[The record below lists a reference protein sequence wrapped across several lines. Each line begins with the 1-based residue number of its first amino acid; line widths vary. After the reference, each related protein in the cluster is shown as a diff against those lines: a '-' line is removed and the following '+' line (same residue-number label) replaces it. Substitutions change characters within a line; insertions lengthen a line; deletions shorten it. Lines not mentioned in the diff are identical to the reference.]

1 MVLLCKNKALY
12 VKICVIQNGVP
23 DAQGDVLGTKEIK
36 QIFTSFNNQ
45 DNFEIH
51 HNNLPISEV
60 SLLENYISTVDE
72 DIADTTVPKGSWNA
86 VVRVDNPEI
95 KQQLMDGVFG
105 GVSLNNRINSSCS
118 TGLVGKYHTYSDLKS
133 AECVIPLFISFVE
146 DPSNGVGL
154 HIMDY
159 DMYIQKSKSNGVK
172 TMSFL
177 DKVKALIQEEEAEV
191 SIQKDAT
198 PIDTKND
205 SDSDVKVVEKS
216 VDAKETTDE
225 EKEEEEVVEKATE
238 DEEEPKDDSATEE
251 TTETEEVVEEV
262 KEEEEVITKEC
273 KDDDKIEKADPTEEV
288 ETEVVEEVTEEV
300 DDAIDYEAR
309 IANLEEKVAKLE
321 AILESKAEP
330 TTESEEPVEPVITKS
345 AKIEV
350 TEQPVLKNVYELTGR
365 DPVTGKKIRRQSKVL
380 N

>member
-1 MVLLCKNKALY
+1 M
-12 VKICVIQNGVP
+12 KICVIQNGVP
-23 DAQGDVLGTKEIK
+23 DAQGDTLDTSDIK
-36 QIFTSFNNQ
+36 RIFTSFNNQ

-60 SLLENYISTVDE
+60 SLLENYISTIDE
-72 DIADTTVPKGSWNA
+72 DIAGTNVPKGSWNA

-105 GVSLNNRINSSCS
+105 GVSLNNRINESCS

-198 PIDTKND
+198 PIDTKEV

-216 VDAKETTDE
+216 ADASEPVDEK

-251 TTETEEVVEEV
+251 TKETEEVVEEKV
-262 KEEEEVITKEC
+262 EEEVITKEC

-321 AILESKAEP
+321 AIIDAKAEP
-330 TTESEEPVEPVITKS
+330 TTESSEPVEPVITKS

-350 TEQPVLKNVYELTGR
+350 TTEPVHSNVYELTGR
-365 DPVTGKKIRRQSKVL
+365 DPVTGKKIRTQSKVL

>member
-23 DAQGDVLGTKEIK
+23 DAQGDVLGTSEIK

-60 SLLENYISTVDE
+60 SLLENYISTIDE
-72 DIADTTVPKGSWNA
+72 DIAGITVPKGSWNA

-95 KQQLMDGVFG
+95 KSMLIDGVFG
-105 GVSLNNRINSSCS
+105 GVSLNNRINESCS
-118 TGLVGKYHTYSDLKS
+118 TGLVGKHHTYSELKS

-177 DKVKALIQEEEAEV
+177 DKLKALIAEEEAEV

-198 PIDTKND
+198 PIDTQE
-205 SDSDVKVVEKS
+205 SESDVKVI
-216 VDAKETTDE
+216 
-225 EKEEEEVVEKATE
+225 EKACKDEKVVSKAVAE
-238 DEEEPKDDSATEE
+238 DEEEPKEESESDAKAEEEAEVVEE
-251 TTETEEVVEEV
+251 TTETETTTKEEEV
-262 KEEEEVITKEC
+262 KE
-273 KDDDKIEKADPTEEV
+273 DDDEVIEKADDTESV

-321 AILESKAEP
+321 QLLEAKAEP

-350 TEQPVLKNVYELTGR
+350 TQEPIHRNIYELTGR

>member
-1 MVLLCKNKALY
+1 MY

-23 DAQGDVLGTKEIK
+23 DAQGDVLDTSDIK
-36 QIFTSFNNQ
+36 RIFTSFNNQ

-95 KQQLMDGVFG
+95 KSMLMDGVFG

-177 DKVKALIQEEEAEV
+177 EKVKALIKEEEAEV

-225 EKEEEEVVEKATE
+225 EKEEDEVVEKATE

-262 KEEEEVITKEC
+262 KEEEEEV
-273 KDDDKIEKADPTEEV
+273 IEKADPTEEV

-350 TEQPVLKNVYELTGR
+350 TEQSVLKNVYELTGR

>member
-23 DAQGDVLGTKEIK
+23 DAQGDVLGTSEIK

-60 SLLENYISTVDE
+60 SLLENYISTIDE
-72 DIADTTVPKGSWNA
+72 DIAGITVPRGSWNA

-95 KQQLMDGVFG
+95 KSMLIDGVFG
-105 GVSLNNRINSSCS
+105 GVSLNNRINESCS
-118 TGLVGKYHTYSDLKS
+118 TGLVGKHHTYSELKS

-198 PIDTKND
+198 PIDTQE
-205 SDSDVKVVEKS
+205 SESESDVKVIEKAS
-216 VDAKETTDE
+216 NDE
-225 EKEEEEVVEKATE
+225 KVVEKATTE
-238 DEEEPKDDSATEE
+238 EEEPKSSDEPVAEEEAEVVEE
-251 TTETEEVVEEV
+251 TTETETETTTQEEEV
-262 KEEEEVITKEC
+262 KEEEDEV
-273 KDDDKIEKADPTEEV
+273 IEKADDPESV

-300 DDAIDYEAR
+300 DEAIDYEAR

-321 AILESKAEP
+321 QLLKAKAEP

-350 TEQPVLKNVYELTGR
+350 TQEPVTKNIYELTGR

>member
-1 MVLLCKNKALY
+1 M
-12 VKICVIQNGVP
+12 KICVIQNGVP
-23 DAQGDVLGTKEIK
+23 DAQGDTLDTSDIK
-36 QIFTSFNNQ
+36 RIFTSFNNQ

-60 SLLENYISTVDE
+60 SLLENYISTIDE
-72 DIADTTVPKGSWNA
+72 DIAGTNVPKGSWNA

-105 GVSLNNRINSSCS
+105 GVSLNNRINESCS
-118 TGLVGKYHTYSDLKS
+118 TGLVGKYHTYNDLKS

-146 DPSNGVGL
+146 TPSNGVGL

-159 DMYIQKSKSNGVK
+159 DKYIQKSSKSNGVK

-198 PIDTKND
+198 PIDTKEQEAES
-205 SDSDVKVVEKS
+205 SDDVKVISKSAVADEPADDNKEETETESESEAVVEKAS
-216 VDAKETTDE
+216 D
-225 EKEEEEVVEKATE
+225 KEEEEV
-238 DEEEPKDDSATEE
+238 DDDSATEE
-251 TTETEEVVEEV
+251 PTEETEVVEEKV
-262 KEEEEVITKEC
+262 EEEV
-273 KDDDKIEKADPTEEV
+273 IEKADPTEST
-288 ETEVVEEVTEEV
+288 ETEVVEEVTDETT
-300 DDAIDYEAR
+300 DAIDFEAK
-309 IANLEEKVAKLE
+309 ISDLEERIAKLE
-321 AILESKAEP
+321 SIIETKAEP

-350 TEQPVLKNVYELTGR
+350 TTEPVLKNVYELTGR